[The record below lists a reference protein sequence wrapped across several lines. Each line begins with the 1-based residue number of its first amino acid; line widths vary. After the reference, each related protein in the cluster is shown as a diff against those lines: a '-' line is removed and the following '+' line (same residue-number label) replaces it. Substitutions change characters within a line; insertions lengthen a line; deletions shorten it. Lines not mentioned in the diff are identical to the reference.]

1 VRDRILGCILGG
13 AIGDAFGS
21 PYESRK
27 PPVLISEADEWR
39 LSDDTQLTLATC
51 EAITSC
57 GGSVDPAMIADR
69 FARWHCASRV
79 TGMGASTYKALTE
92 LVAGGHWALVGGKGE
107 RAAGNGAA
115 MRAAPL
121 AFCLD
126 PNDHAARRTIRD
138 VSRIT
143 HHHEEAYA
151 GALAVVMAVRAAAGG
166 LWDGSND
173 LLRLVAEVLPDT
185 QVRDRLIALT
195 EVEKETPLR
204 EIARRFGCS
213 GYVAESIPL
222 ALCGASR
229 IRSLDFKT
237 VLIELIACGGD
248 TDTNASIAG
257 QVAGALIGRSR
268 LPEELIA
275 RTPDRVSVEA
285 VASAFSESLNFYER
299 HS

>member
-1 VRDRILGCILGG
+1 MRDRILGCILGG
-13 AIGDAFGS
+13 AIGDAFGR
-21 PYESRK
+21 PYESLQ
-27 PPVLISEADEWR
+27 PPILISEANEWR
-39 LSDDTQLTLATC
+39 LSDDTQLTIATC
-51 EAITSC
+51 EAITSR
-57 GGSVDPAMIADR
+57 GGLVDPAAIADR
-69 FARWHCASRV
+69 FAHWHRARRV
-79 TGMGASTYKALTE
+79 TGMGASTFKALTE
-92 LVAGGHWALVGGKGE
+92 LAAGGHWALVGGKGE

-126 PNDHAARRTIRD
+126 PDDHAARRTIRD

-173 LLRLVAEVLPDT
+173 LLRLVVEVLPDT

-195 EVEKETPLR
+195 EIEEEAPLR

-213 GYVAESIPL
+213 GYVVESIPL

-229 IRSLDFKT
+229 IRSSDFKT
-237 VLIELIACGGD
+237 VLQELIACGGD
-248 TDTNASIAG
+248 ADTNASMAG

-268 LPEELIA
+268 LPEEMVA
-275 RTPDRVSVEA
+275 RIPDRRLVEA
-285 VASAFSESLNFYER
+285 VASSFAESLNFYE
-299 HS
+299 